1 VVVKKLDFFMT
12 NLSTLYE
19 ALHDS
24 MAVVHEV
31 LFDLVNSNLT

>member
-1 VVVKKLDFFMT
+1 MT